1 MKKTR
6 LTERFQQLAGIKPLY
21 EIDEGER
28 SQFNYDATLV
38 YDVDSKYHVINYNG
52 VNYEVDGDW
61 ESYEDHGYTEDVGCE
76 AFVVNPKNKFEELL
90 KFNMYGSRSK
100 DGSMDSHPD
109 EITDVELAY
118 HPGEDHD
125 EYEPDPE
132 PEPEGDMPGF
142 EGTRDALNNLSIFS
156 K

>member
-61 ESYEDHGYTEDVGCE
+61 ESYEDHGYVEDVGCE

-90 KFNMYGSRSK
+90 KFNMYGYKSK
-100 DGSMDSHPD
+100 DGSGGSHPD

-132 PEPEGDMPGF
+132 PEPEGDIPGF
-142 EGTRDALNNLSIFS
+142 EGTRDALNNL
-156 K
+156 

>member
-1 MKKTR
+1 MKKSR
-6 LTERFQQLAGIKPLY
+6 LTERFQQLAGLKPLY

-28 SQFNYDATLV
+28 SQFNYDATFV
-38 YDVDSKYHVINYNG
+38 TGAGDYYIINYNG
-52 VNYEVDGDW
+52 VDYTVDGDW
-61 ESYEDHGYTEDVGCE
+61 EAYEDHGYVEDVGCE

-100 DGSMDSHPD
+100 NGSMDSHPD

-118 HPGEDHD
+118 HPGEDYD

-142 EGTRDALNNLSIFS
+142 EGTRDALNNL
-156 K
+156 